1 MARARDDLYS
11 YLEQASV
18 GLTARLEDTTTQLF
32 SRMSE
37 RAGQMSLSIYI
48 AHALVFCLLVDWLDV
63 VSPGSLGTSLLFAL
77 AYWLIST
84 MAAVAYHK
92 RFGRGPAVAGAEA
105 GNFSFGSDRESE
117 NAPPA
122 DRCFPTFG
130 LRIAPW

>member
-1 MARARDDLYS
+1 MRLLLDTHVLLWWLADRYRDATVIDWL
-11 YLEQASV
+11 
-18 GLTARLEDTTTQLF
+18 R
-32 SRMSE
+32 

-92 RFGRGPAVAGAEA
+92 RFGRGPAEYVYRQLA
-105 GNFSFGSDRESE
+105 S
-117 NAPPA
+117 
-122 DRCFPTFG
+122 
-130 LRIAPW
+130 